1 MYQYLLLLDTEQER
15 EFFQKLYRE
24 HRNQMYYMALKIVKN
39 ESDAEDMV
47 HETFLTLTEHLMGMI
62 ENPPKKNWNFI
73 LTILKH
79 KCYNLLKKKKKEFEK
94 KEELESIL
102 ESTMEKLDERMER
115 LEKKELVMKL
125 IRDMKTSY
133 QEVLLLQYY
142 HDKSNA
148 EIAEILGET
157 QDNIRHIS
165 MRAKRKMHKMLE
177 SCGVVDPYSFM

>member
-1 MYQYLLLLDTEQER
+1 MYQYLLLLDTEQEK

-94 KEELESIL
+94 KKNWKVFWNVPWKSW
-102 ESTMEKLDERMER
+102 MNAWRDWR
-115 LEKKELVMKL
+115 KK
-125 IRDMKTSY
+125 
-133 QEVLLLQYY
+133 
-142 HDKSNA
+142 NW
-148 EIAEILGET
+148 
-157 QDNIRHIS
+157 
-165 MRAKRKMHKMLE
+165 
-177 SCGVVDPYSFM
+177 